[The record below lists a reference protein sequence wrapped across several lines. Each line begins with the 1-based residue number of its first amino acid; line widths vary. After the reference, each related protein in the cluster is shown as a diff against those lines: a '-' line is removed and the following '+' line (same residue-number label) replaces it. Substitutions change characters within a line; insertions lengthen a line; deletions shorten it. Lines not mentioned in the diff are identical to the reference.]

1 MELFA
6 SPFRELDE
14 YKRAS
19 EALMNGKKRIL
30 FTDCTESG
38 KLQLLDAFGADFD
51 VQVIVTYDEKR
62 AGEIAEEYEMYRKE
76 VYYFPAKDIIFFQAD
91 IYSNDITAKRMK
103 VFRAL
108 LEGEQITLVTT
119 PNALMVPLIPLTVLM
134 DNVLCFETG
143 RIAEEKAVRITLNRM
158 GYRKVSIVDAP

>member
-62 AGEIAEEYEMYRKE
+62 AG
-76 VYYFPAKDIIFFQAD
+76 
-91 IYSNDITAKRMK
+91 
-103 VFRAL
+103 
-108 LEGEQITLVTT
+108 
-119 PNALMVPLIPLTVLM
+119 
-134 DNVLCFETG
+134 
-143 RIAEEKAVRITLNRM
+143 
-158 GYRKVSIVDAP
+158 